1 MTGAEVAMLCVMVV
15 WLLAIAAG
23 KSAGAYRHHC
33 SQTLSHLG
41 IEAACLSQTSAPV
54 HVRVNIMKYCN
65 WIRFCIQLHAKIQ
78 LAMLCGRES
87 QQSKITCQGGSNAVT
102 AELMRQLSKTASKKR
117 RTD

>member
-54 HVRVNIMKYCN
+54 HVRVGIMKYCN
-65 WIRFCIQLHAKIQ
+65 WCILDPVLHSVA
-78 LAMLCGRES
+78 CRNS
-87 QQSKITCQGGSNAVT
+87 TSNALWQRKP
-102 AELMRQLSKTASKKR
+102 AKQNHLSR
-117 RTD
+117 W